1 MNDENLIPFNQL
13 SPREHAEISRKGAI
27 ASNAKQKQKKLIR
40 EIVAEM
46 LAQTVDSM
54 GELGEYKEIKP
65 LMCMLGEEKTLA
77 SLMVAGQIR
86 SAIDGNSKAFD
97 LLTNLNDSQ
106 VDTGDDKK
114 YDDLSITE
122 LRGLLNAN
130 KQSNT
135 PKT

>member
-1 MNDENLIPFNQL
+1 MNDENLIPFNQMTQ
-13 SPREHAEISRKGAI
+13 SQRSEIARKGAI

-40 EIVAEM
+40 EIVADM
-46 LAQTVDSM
+46 LAQKIEAM
-54 GELGEYKEIKP
+54 GELSEYKEIKP
-65 LMCMLGEEKTLA
+65 LMDMIGEDKTLA
-77 SLMVAGQIR
+77 GLMVAGQIR

-106 VDTGDDKK
+106 ANIGDDKK
-114 YDDLSITE
+114 YDDLSISE